1 MNNCGFVKLI
11 INYLSDGS
19 DPRYAQFLK
28 KLGFSV
34 FKMS

>member
-1 MNNCGFVKLI
+1 MNNCGFVK
-11 INYLSDGS
+11 LSDGS